1 MHNNNKPFQI
11 DKNLIYQAWLTVK
24 SNHGAAG
31 VDRLEIKTMEK
42 DYKNLLY
49 KLWNRMSSGSY
60 MASPI
65 KKVEIPKNN
74 GKDSIRVLGIPT
86 VLDRVAQTAVVKLL
100 EPRFDHKFDQDS
112 YGYRPNKSA
121 HDALTQA
128 RARCL
133 KIPYVIDLDIR
144 GFFDNIP
151 HDKLM
156 EIIEKE
162 IPEVWVKL
170 YIMRWMKADMQDSKE
185 NTTKRTKG
193 LSQGGS
199 VSPLLANAYLDVVF
213 DKWMRANFPK
223 ISFERYAD
231 DIIVHCFTLK
241 QAKYVLERIKKRMIE
256 YGLEIHPD
264 KTKLVYCRQEER
276 RKDQPEEVSNKFDFL
291 GYSFRTRTTIDKFN
305 RMRMDSFT
313 PAISDKSKKK
323 IKEEIRELTIRNR
336 TNDSAEEI
344 AKLLQSKIV
353 GWINY
358 YGKFRKSELCDV
370 FSILNNAIIKWIRKK
385 YKITSTKKAK
395 QKFKE
400 LQANK
405 VFAHFYL
412 LQQPVKH

>member
-193 LSQGGS
+193 LSQDGS

-231 DIIVHCFTLK
+231 DSVPRA
-241 QAKYVLERIKKRMIE
+241 Q
-256 YGLEIHPD
+256 G
-264 KTKLVYCRQEER
+264 
-276 RKDQPEEVSNKFDFL
+276 
-291 GYSFRTRTTIDKFN
+291 GYI
-305 RMRMDSFT
+305 M
-313 PAISDKSKKK
+313 P
-323 IKEEIRELTIRNR
+323 
-336 TNDSAEEI
+336 
-344 AKLLQSKIV
+344 
-353 GWINY
+353 
-358 YGKFRKSELCDV
+358 
-370 FSILNNAIIKWIRKK
+370 
-385 YKITSTKKAK
+385 
-395 QKFKE
+395 
-400 LQANK
+400 
-405 VFAHFYL
+405 
-412 LQQPVKH
+412 